1 MRRGRP
7 PRQIL
12 HTRPK
17 TQTCRH
23 ASTRNWK
30 ISTRLDPHVASNPS
44 SPDASTLRPW
54 QFFTLL
60 ALFTA
65 TVAVVL
71 VRGTTPSNIILI
83 CLAIGAAAL
92 VGLGALR
99 TLKPL
104 VSAETYAPEM
114 IGNRTRAALE
124 REKNLLVRAIK
135 ELEFDY
141 AMGKV
146 SAADYEDMTSRLRSR
161 AVRLIKQLDSAESGY
176 RELIERELASRL
188 GKAGASSA
196 TKVAPYRDQ
205 TSVGAAVG

>member
-1 MRRGRP
+1 
-7 PRQIL
+7 
-12 HTRPK
+12 
-17 TQTCRH
+17 
-23 ASTRNWK
+23 AS
-30 ISTRLDPHVASNPS
+30 IPS

-65 TVAVVL
+65 TVAVVM

-124 REKNLLVRAIK
+124 REKNLLLRAIK

-146 SAADYEDMTSRLRSR
+146 SAADYEEMTSRLRSR
-161 AVRLIKQLDSAESGY
+161 AVRLITQLDSAESGY

-188 GKAGASSA
+188 GKAGAASLAEAPSGLRAEPPSLAETSA
-196 TKVAPYRDQ
+196 
-205 TSVGAAVG
+205 AASFGEPRR

>member
-1 MRRGRP
+1 RDIRCRHPPLHVRR
-7 PRQIL
+7 
-12 HTRPK
+12 TRPT
-17 TQTCRH
+17 TQTCRR
-23 ASTRNWK
+23 AWTRNWK
-30 ISTRLDPHVASNPS
+30 ISTRPLATSNPS

-65 TVAVVL
+65 TVAVVM

-124 REKNLLVRAIK
+124 REKNLLLRAIK
-135 ELEFDY
+135 EPE
-141 AMGKV
+141 
-146 SAADYEDMTSRLRSR
+146 
-161 AVRLIKQLDSAESGY
+161 LDH
-176 RELIERELASRL
+176 
-188 GKAGASSA
+188 
-196 TKVAPYRDQ
+196 
-205 TSVGAAVG
+205 